1 MVLVAII
8 HYFDTML
15 SLLDGIYLVR
25 VHRLTPRTLSISFAI
40 YILPYLARVHAS
52 VSFGYGQERSSRSY
66 DSSTTM
72 KDLVRRIYLLSIATN
87 TCKTYCLT
95 LIKSK
100 LLAGSYDSCFTH
112 LLLRVWGRLARF
124 IYWLL
129 LNHFFLPVYAL
140 VYLPHTIKS
149 AVFLL

>member
-1 MVLVAII
+1 MCISSDISTQWLWHNFSTLVGLP
-8 HYFDTML
+8 HSYHFDTML
-15 SLLDGIYLVR
+15 SLLDGIYLLSPCSPTNTSHSEYQFLQSTFWLDR
-25 VHRLTPRTLSISFAI
+25 SPRG
-40 YILPYLARVHAS
+40 HAS

-87 TCKTYCLT
+87 TCETYCLT

-112 LLLRVWGRLARF
+112 LLLRVWGRVKKF
-124 IYWLL
+124 IYWR
-129 LNHFFLPVYAL
+129 
-140 VYLPHTIKS
+140 
-149 AVFLL
+149 

>member
-95 LIKSK
+95 LKSMGK
-100 LLAGSYDSCFTH
+100 ASEVYLLAIAQSFLFTCV
-112 LLLRVWGRLARF
+112 RSG
-124 IYWLL
+124 
-129 LNHFFLPVYAL
+129 LPATY
-140 VYLPHTIKS
+140 Y
-149 AVFLL
+149 